1 MNYRNID
8 PGRVAVR
15 AVSRLTGIPDSHTR
29 EMVLF
34 MSLRKGILTS
44 ALGLAFT
51 LLALPLV
58 AGFACLKADET
69 KPPAKSAPML
79 FQMPGVSAS
88 QIAFTYAGDLWI
100 VGREGGD
107 AQRLTVGVGLESYPV
122 FSPDG
127 KWIAFAGE
135 YEGNLDV
142 YVVPAAGGVPRRLT
156 HHPEPD
162 VPVGWTPDGKQV
174 IFRSPRHSYGR
185 FLRLYTVPPTGGPA
199 TELPL
204 PMAEAGSMSPDGKRI
219 AYVPFSNK
227 PQFPGPMRPLKNYR
241 GGSASPIWIADLGD
255 SSITKVERKDSTD
268 FNPMWI
274 GDTIYF
280 LSDRDGALTLY
291 ACDVAGKGIR
301 RLVDAKE
308 EGEIKSASAC
318 ADAIVFDCFGKVCLF
333 DLKTQKTKQVPIHVA
348 ADLPSVRP
356 KFSKVAKAIQGADLS
371 PTGARAVFEAHGEI
385 LTVPAEKGD
394 TRNLT
399 NTVGVAERDPA
410 WSPDGKSIAY
420 FSDESGEYRLHIR
433 AQNGRG
439 KAKTLK
445 IGDGESYFYNPSW
458 SPDSKW
464 IACSDKR
471 TNIWLVEVAT
481 GKSKKVDTGYFA
493 EGPPNA
499 VAWSPDSHWFA
510 FSRPLKSWMSAVF
523 LYSLKEGK
531 VHRITDGMSD
541 ADNPVFDKGG
551 KYLYF
556 LASTDVGPSVGSG
569 MSIFN
574 RPVTRAAY
582 AVVLSKADPS
592 PLAPESDDEKDKKDA
607 DKGKDDK
614 AKDEKA
620 KEETKEEKG
629 KEGKEKKEAAKE
641 TPKVKIDLGDI
652 DQRTLALPLP
662 ARHYAAMN
670 AGKAGTFFVV
680 ETPEP
685 RIGGGGAGDGAPP
698 HMTVYKFDMAKRKA
712 EKVVDGA
719 QSFTVSHDGEKMLYR
734 QGPGWFITSTAAP
747 AKPGDGALKLDDLEV
762 LVDPRAE
769 WRQIYREV
777 ERIERDF
784 LYDPNFHGYD
794 LKGAWKK
801 NAAYL
806 DGLGSRYD
814 LTYLLDEL
822 LSGLSLQHV
831 YMFGGDVPEREP
843 RKNGLLG
850 ADFKVENGRHRFAKI
865 YRGESWNPQLRA
877 PLTQPGANVKEGE
890 YLLEVNGKEL
900 KGEDEVYAPFEGTAG
915 KQTIIKVGPNADG
928 KGSREVTVVP
938 IESERMLRNLAWVD
952 ANRRAVDK
960 ATGGKVAYIY
970 VPDTSAQGYIR
981 FNRYFFAQAGRD
993 AVIVDERFNG
1003 GGLLADHIID
1013 YLRQPIRNYVTTRE
1027 GHDQQSPT
1035 SAIPGPKVMLINEMA
1050 GSGGDY
1056 LPYTFRQ
1063 AGLGPLIGKRTWGG
1077 LVGIG
1082 GYPTL
1087 IDGGQVTAPRWGIWF
1102 PNGRWD
1108 VENRGVAPDVE
1119 VEFDPK
1125 LVREGKD
1132 PQLEKA
1138 IEVVMGELAKHPV
1151 KHPKHPPFPNYYKE
1165 LKEPYE
1171 GK

>member
-1 MNYRNID
+1 MGLR
-8 PGRVAVR
+8 RQSLAAVLGL
-15 AVSRLTGIPDSHTR
+15 ALVCGGITG
-29 EMVLF
+29 
-34 MSLRKGILTS
+34 KLTS
-44 ALGLAFT
+44 AEESKPAAKGESP
-51 LLALPLV
+51 LLLQLP
-58 AGFACLKADET
+58 A
-69 KPPAKSAPML
+69 
-79 FQMPGVSAS
+79 VSAS

-100 VGREGGD
+100 VGRDGGD
-107 AQRLTVGVGLESYPV
+107 ARRLTAGVGLESYPV

-127 KWIAFAGE
+127 KSIAFAGE

-142 YVVPAAGGVPRRLT
+142 YVIPAAGGVPLRLT
-156 HHPEPD
+156 HHPDPD
-162 VPVGWTPDGKQV
+162 VPVGWTPDGKQI
-174 IFRSPRHSYGR
+174 IFRSTRHSYGR
-185 FLRLYTVPPTGGPA
+185 FLRLFTVPATGGQP

-204 PMAEAGSMSPDGKRI
+204 PMAEAGSLSPDGKRI

-241 GGSASPIWIADLGD
+241 GGSASPVWIADLAD
-255 SSITKVERKDSTD
+255 SSIIKVERTNSTD
-268 FNPMWI
+268 YNPMWI

-280 LSDRDGALTLY
+280 LSDRDGATTLY
-291 ACDVAGKGIR
+291 ACDVAGKSIR
-301 RLVDAKE
+301 RVVDPKE
-308 EGEIKSASAC
+308 SGDIKSASAC

-356 KFSKVAKAIQGADLS
+356 KFSKVAKSIQGADLS
-371 PTGARAVFEAHGEI
+371 PSGARAVFEAHGEI

-394 TRNLT
+394 IRNLT
-399 NTVGVAERDPA
+399 NTVGAAERDPA

-433 AQNGRG
+433 AHDGRG
-439 KAKTLK
+439 KVKSLK
-445 IGDGESYFYNPSW
+445 VGDGESFFYNPSW

-471 TNIWLVEVAT
+471 ANVWLVEVAS
-481 GKSKKVDTGYFA
+481 GKSKKVDTGYYG
-493 EGPPNA
+493 ESPTSA
-499 VAWSPDSHWFA
+499 VAWSPDSQWFA
-510 FSRPLKSWMSAVF
+510 FPRSLKSFLSGVF
-523 LYSLKEGK
+523 LYSLKTGK
-531 VHRITDGMSD
+531 VQQITDGMSD

-556 LASTDVGPSVGSG
+556 LASTDIGPSVGSG

-574 RPVTRAAY
+574 RPVTRATY
-582 AVVLSKADPS
+582 VVVLSKDDPS

-607 DKGKDDK
+607 DKEKG
-614 AKDEKA
+614 KDEKA
-620 KEETKEEKG
+620 KDDKG
-629 KEGKEKKEAAKE
+629 KDGKEKKEGAKE
-641 TPKVKIDLGDI
+641 TPKVKIDLENI

-662 ARHYAAMN
+662 VKHYSGLN
-670 AGKAGTFFVV
+670 AGKAGTLFVV
-680 ETPEP
+680 ETTESHV
-685 RIGGGGAGDGAPP
+685 GGGGTGEDGPGG
-698 HMTVYKFDMAKRKA
+698 MTVHKFDLAKRKA
-712 EKVVDGA
+712 EKVIEGA
-719 QSFTVSHDGEKMLYR
+719 QAFTVSHDGEKMLYR
-734 QGPGWFITSTAAP
+734 HGPGWFIASTAAP
-747 AKPGDGALKLDDLEV
+747 AKPGDGALKMDGLEV

-777 ERIERDF
+777 HRIERDF

-794 LKGAWKK
+794 LNGEWKK
-801 NAAYL
+801 HASYL

-814 LTYLLDEL
+814 LSYLLDEL

-831 YMFGGDVPEREP
+831 YLAGGDVPEREP

-850 ADFKVENGRHRFAKI
+850 ADFRVENGRHRFAKI
-865 YRGESWNPQLRA
+865 YRGESWNPSLRA
-877 PLTQPGANVKEGE
+877 PLTQPGAEVKEGE

-900 KGEDEVYAPFEGTAG
+900 RGDDEVYAPFEGTAG
-915 KQTIIKVGPNADG
+915 KQTMLKVGPNTDG

-960 ATGGKVAYIY
+960 ATGGKVAYVY

-1003 GGLLADHIID
+1003 GGLLADHIVD
-1013 YLRQPIRNYVTTRE
+1013 YLRNPIRNYATTRE
-1027 GHDQQSPT
+1027 GADQQFPT

-1082 GYPTL
+1082 GYPPL
-1087 IDGGQVTAPRWGIWF
+1087 IDGGSVTAPRWGIWF

-1108 VENRGVAPDVE
+1108 VENRGVGPDVE

-1125 LVREGKD
+1125 AVREGKD
-1132 PQLEKA
+1132 PQLDKA
-1138 IEVVMGELAKHPV
+1138 IEYVTSELAKHPV
-1151 KHPKHPPFPNYYKE
+1151 THPKHPPFPNYYKPGM
-1165 LKEPYE
+1165 KEPWE